1 MCNKKKTRN
10 SAIALF
16 AAILSLTNFAG
27 CSNIYDNIREY
38 ATEEGVYSNR
48 FDGILKIS
56 LGFERVEIDLMEAGR
71 VPASEIYMGRAR
83 KTVIECEDFPEPDHR
98 RVIDSVCS
106 YVNITG
112 LTQLKTYQFTI
123 YTEDTYGNRSMPLTA
138 EAKPYTR
145 SNLEGLSIVPPSIFG
160 SSSAALL
167 EWKDKI
173 TTRLFELLHY
183 TYQYTDKDGVIHSG
197 EGDSDPPSF
206 FIENVMAGQEI
217 PVKMTSRIVP
227 ALLNDE
233 GIYASII
240 DTVDLQT
247 TVTVKIS
254 PDAGAVIFL
263 KEPLPGAEIA
273 FPQKFSWVS
282 VHEVDDYVLKV
293 STSAS
298 FAEDQTLTFSVG
310 NSGEYEL
317 TEDDLARLA
326 EPLETYQVATYWTV
340 EPVNAGANS
349 VTVQQRRMS
358 FVHPDATQPLPA
370 PVGLWEFEDPK
381 MPFHATIGKELRP
394 KVRTGNNIHGDDG
407 SGFSAI
413 AGPSA
418 DNGALHVLKNY
429 WMQCEHGLKPSE
441 GLTGSDNYTLV
452 FDMRFL
458 TQSNYHS
465 LLETSQN
472 CDTDQDY
479 CLNSALNVGIGATG
493 YYSGGITF
501 NNWYRIV
508 VTYRDKTVRYYV
520 NGAQIG
526 ERTGATD
533 GRFMI
538 SPIYVNLFGDEDGDM
553 NEFDVAE
560 VRLYDVGLKPY
571 QVAGL
576 GGAGTK

>member
-1 MCNKKKTRN
+1 MYNKTKLRN
-10 SAIALF
+10 SATVLF
-16 AAILSLTNFAG
+16 GTILSLASLAG
-27 CSNIYDNIREY
+27 CSGIYDNIREY
-38 ATEEGVYSNR
+38 ATEEEVYSNR
-48 FDGILKIS
+48 FDGILKVS
-56 LGFERVEIDLMEAGR
+56 LGFERVEIDLMKVGR
-71 VPASEIYMGRAR
+71 VPASEIYMGRAH
-83 KTVIECEDFPEPDHR
+83 KTVIECEDFTEPDHR

-123 YTEDTYGNRSMPLTA
+123 YTEDSYGNRSMPLVT

-145 SNLEGLSIVPPSIFG
+145 SNLEGLSIVPPSIYG

-183 TYQYTDKDGVIHSG
+183 TYEYTDRDGVVHTG
-197 EGDSDPPSF
+197 EGEGDPPSF
-206 FIENVMAGQEI
+206 FVENILTGQEI
-217 PVKMTSRIVP
+217 PVMMTSRIIP
-227 ALLNDE
+227 ALLNNE
-233 GIYASII
+233 GYYAPII

-247 TVTVKIS
+247 TVIVKVS

-263 KEPLPGAEIA
+263 KEPLPGAEIS

-282 VHEVDDYVLKV
+282 VHEVDDYVLKI

-298 FAEDQTLTFSVG
+298 FSENQTLIFPAG

-317 TEDDLARLA
+317 TKDDLTQIIDS
-326 EPLETYQVATYWTV
+326 LESYRIATYWTV
-340 EPVNAGANS
+340 EPASNSAGN

-358 FVHPDATQPLPA
+358 FIHPGALQPLPA
-370 PVGLWEFEDPK
+370 PAGLWEFEDPM
-381 MPFHATIGKELRP
+381 MPFKATVGKELRP
-394 KVRTGNNIHGDDG
+394 KLRTGGGIHGDDAG
-407 SGFSAI
+407 GFTSI

-429 WMQCEHGLKPSE
+429 WLQCEHGLKPST

-458 TQSNYHS
+458 SSASYHS

-472 CDTDQDY
+472 CNTDQDF
-479 CLNSALNVGIGATG
+479 CLNSGLNIGIGATG
-493 YYSGGITF
+493 YFPSGITYD
-501 NNWYRIV
+501 NWYRIAI
-508 VTYRDKTVRYYV
+508 TYKDKIVRYYV
-520 NGAQIG
+520 DGSQIG
-526 ERTGATD
+526 EKTSVTD
-533 GRFMI
+533 SRFLI

-553 NEFDVAE
+553 NEFDVSE
-560 VRLYDVGLKPY
+560 VHLYDHGLKSY
-571 QVAGL
+571 QIAAL
-576 GGAGTK
+576 GGASTK

>member
-1 MCNKKKTRN
+1 MCNKTKLRN
-10 SAIALF
+10 AAIALF
-16 AAILSLTNFAG
+16 GTILSLASLAG

-38 ATEEGVYSNR
+38 ATEEKVYSNR
-48 FDGILKIS
+48 FDGILKVS

-83 KTVIECEDFPEPDHR
+83 KTIIECEDFTEPDHR

-112 LTQLKTYQFTI
+112 LTQLKTYRFTI
-123 YTEDTYGNRSMPLTA
+123 YTEDRYGNRSMPLVA

-145 SNLEGLSIVPPSIFG
+145 SNLEGLSIVPPNIFG

-173 TTRLFELLHY
+173 TTRLFKLLHY
-183 TYQYTDKDGVIHSG
+183 TYKYTDRDGVVHTG
-197 EGDSDPPSF
+197 EGDNDPPSF
-206 FIENVMAGQEI
+206 FVENVLTGQEI
-217 PVKMTSRIVP
+217 PVTMTSRIIP

-233 GIYASII
+233 GYYAPII

-247 TVTVKIS
+247 TVIVKIS

-263 KEPLPGAEIA
+263 KEPLPGAEIS

-282 VHEVDDYVLKV
+282 VHEVDDYVLKI
-293 STSAS
+293 SPSAN
-298 FAEDQTLTFSVG
+298 FPENQTLTFPAG

-317 TEDDLARLA
+317 TEEDLKQITDS
-326 EPLETYQVATYWTV
+326 LESYRVATYWTV
-340 EPVNAGANS
+340 ESANNKTNN

-358 FVHPDATQPLPA
+358 FIHPGVLQPLPA
-370 PVGLWEFEDPK
+370 PAGLWEFDDPM
-381 MPFHATIGKELRP
+381 MPFKATVGKELRP
-394 KVRTGNNIHGDDG
+394 KLRIGSSSHIDDLG
-407 SGFSAI
+407 GFTSI
-413 AGPSA
+413 AGPFA
-418 DNGALHVLKNY
+418 GNGALHVLKNY
-429 WMQCEHGLKPSE
+429 WLQCEHGLKPST
-441 GLTGSDNYTLV
+441 GVTGSNNYTLV

-458 TQSNYHS
+458 SPASFHS

-472 CDTDQDY
+472 CNHDQDY
-479 CLNSALNVGIGATG
+479 CLNSGLNIGIGTTG
-493 YYSGGITF
+493 YFTSGITY

-508 VTYRDKTVRYYV
+508 ITYKNKIVRYFV
-520 NGAQIG
+520 NGSQIG
-526 ERTGATD
+526 EKTSATD
-533 GRFMI
+533 SRFLI

-553 NEFDVAE
+553 NEFDVSE
-560 VRLYDVGLKPY
+560 VRLYDHGLKPY
-571 QVAGL
+571 QVAVL